1 MHDWTSPTKFK
12 LQNFII
18 INIIN
23 IILLLKSVY
32 MSKLTHYDSFPL
44 DIFWWLKVINKYTST
59 VLFCWIRT
67 ASRGMG

>member
-1 MHDWTSPTKFK
+1 MHDWTSQTKFK

-32 MSKLTHYDSFPL
+32 MTKLTLS
-44 DIFWWLKVINKYTST
+44 I
-59 VLFCWIRT
+59 
-67 ASRGMG
+67 

>member
-1 MHDWTSPTKFK
+1 MHDWTSQIKFK

-32 MSKLTHYDSFPL
+32 MSKLTLYDSFPL
-44 DIFWWLKVINKYTST
+44 DIFWWLKVINKYASI